1 MPRTPRIFHENALVI
16 ASHNPG
22 KVKEISDLLG
32 PFGINIISATM
43 LGLLEPAETGLT
55 YKENAVLKAQKAA
68 RASNLASLADDSG
81 LAVSALD
88 GAPGIYSARWA
99 GPNKDFQGA
108 MQCVENRIAGQSNRH
123 AKFVCAL
130 SLCWPDEYC
139 ETFEGEVNGSIVW
152 PPRGEFGFGY
162 DPIFLPD
169 RKTETFGEMDPD
181 CKHAMSHRA
190 VAFKKLV
197 NACFIGR

>member
-1 MPRTPRIFHENALVI
+1 MPNTPRKFRENVLVI

-22 KVKEISDLLG
+22 KIEEISELLG
-32 PFGINIISATM
+32 PFGIKIISAAT
-43 LGLLEPAETGLT
+43 LGLSEPAETGIT
-55 YKENAVLKAQKAA
+55 FKENAVLKAQKAT
-68 RASNLASLADDSG
+68 RVSNLASLADDSG
-81 LAVSALD
+81 LAVSALN
-88 GAPGIYSARWA
+88 GAPGIFSARWA

-108 MQCVENRIAGQSNRH
+108 MQRVENRITGQSNRH

-152 PPRGEFGFGY
+152 PPRGKLGFGY

-169 RKTETFGEMDPD
+169 GNTETFGEMDPD

-197 NACFIGR
+197 NACFIGE